1 MFLAKPLSKAEKL
14 DKAKKAKINKR
25 VMLTATPDTT
35 QKEQQHLPSVMKTR
49 DLQRPD
55 KLETKTKN
63 NMYDVSEAPD
73 TA

>member
-1 MFLAKPLSKAEKL
+1 
-14 DKAKKAKINKR
+14 
-25 VMLTATPDTT
+25 
-35 QKEQQHLPSVMKTR
+35 MKTR